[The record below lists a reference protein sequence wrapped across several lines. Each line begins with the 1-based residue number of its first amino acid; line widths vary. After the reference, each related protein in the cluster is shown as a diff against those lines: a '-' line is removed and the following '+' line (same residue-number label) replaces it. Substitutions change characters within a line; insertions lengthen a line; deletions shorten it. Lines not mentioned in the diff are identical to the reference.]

1 MKNLGGGLKLRLR
14 APRRLAAAA
23 TLVSLAV
30 AVPLVVS
37 GAASGSPLQTGTP
50 GVRVIAQN
58 GFGDHNNSY
67 AWSMDWFNGKL
78 YVGTGRDELCVEN
91 QTVQFFFPHNHTYT
105 TNPSPGVH
113 CPKNP
118 YNMSLRAEIWQYTPA
133 GAKLAADSTERAPK
147 HRGGSP
153 KHGAK
158 HRGGSTQ
165 HTPKHRG
172 NESTKRAPKGGLW
185 KMVYRAPQLRNP
197 LAPHKQVARDL
208 AYRGMVNFRDP
219 RNGKTALFAAGVSPD
234 EYLPPLLKRHPP
246 VLMRSFDGVHWQT
259 LHMPSVAVHFP
270 NGNQR
275 AMGFRSLLPW
285 RGHLFVTATPDITG
299 DGALFEVTRP
309 WSDHPGLRQVSGPQY
324 DIFEIQTFH
333 GDLYIG
339 TGNKQVG
346 YGVYRAWKY
355 SAHAPLAFQKV
366 VGNGAGRGIQVTS
379 VVSMHVY
386 RNRLYVGSSGW
397 YNKGTIPVSEMIR
410 IAPSGRWQVVV
421 GNPRTLPD
429 GKTLYP
435 TSGLYDGF
443 FSPFAAHFWRMDDQ
457 GGGLYVGT
465 NDWAYTIQQDKSY
478 AWLTETV
485 LAGVLGF
492 NLWATCDGNDW
503 FAVTR
508 DAFTGNEYNFGGR
521 TLVTGGSH
529 GQDLFVGTANQAQ
542 GTSIFDDRGEACGS
556 LIGPNAV
563 ARPAALMTD
572 TTRTGTLLSWNRS
585 ADATTYEVERAPFT
599 NITLGLKP
607 PATSREGWQFDDSV
621 PTVTKLG
628 APGSVTTTLSLP
640 GGFSPVATTDSADY
654 VDHTDGHYVYEVIAK
669 RADGATSQP
678 SNIEAAPSG
687 GPPAT
692 FKDLQST
699 LPATATTATAHR
711 GLSGASRRQ
720 QLLDAAEAASDAGH
734 YAVARGDLAKLQ
746 ASAGDNDELATVA
759 ARVRRRLRYAGIA
772 GAP

>member
-1 MKNLGGGLKLRLR
+1 MSYWGGCLNRGLRM
-14 APRRLAAAA
+14 PRRLVAAAM
-23 TLVSLAV
+23 LVSLTV
-30 AVPLVVS
+30 AVPLLVS

-50 GVRVIAQN
+50 GVSVIAQN

-67 AWSMDWFNGKL
+67 AWSMDWFKGKL

-91 QTVQFFFPHNHTYT
+91 QTVQFFFPHQRAYT

-118 YNMSLRAEIWQYTPA
+118 YNMSLRAEIWQYTP
-133 GAKLAADSTERAPK
+133 
-147 HRGGSP
+147 GGSKLGVSARAAHGR
-153 KHGAK
+153 KHTSAK
-158 HRGGSTQ
+158 
-165 HTPKHRG
+165 KH
-172 NESTKRAPKGGLW
+172 SSAKRAPKGGRW
-185 KMVYRAPQLRNP
+185 KMVYRSPNERNP
-197 LAPHKQVARDL
+197 RAKHKQVARDL

-219 RNGKTALFAAGVSPD
+219 HNGQTALFAAGVSPD
-234 EYLPPLLKRHPP
+234 EYLTPLLKRHPP

-259 LHMPSVAVHFP
+259 LHVPSVVVHFP
-270 NGNQR
+270 NGNER
-275 AMGFRSLLPW
+275 AMGFRSMVIW
-285 RGHLFVTATPDITG
+285 RHRLFVTATPDITG

-333 GDLYIG
+333 GNLYIG

-355 SAHAPLAFQKV
+355 SAHSPFSFHEV
-366 VGNGAGRGIQVTS
+366 VGGGAGRGVQVTS

-397 YNKGTIPVSEMIR
+397 YNKGTIPASTMIR
-410 IAPSGRWQVVV
+410 IAPSGRWQLVV
-421 GNPRTLPD
+421 GNPVTLRD
-429 GKTLYP
+429 GKTTYP

-521 TLVTGGSH
+521 NLVTGGSH
-529 GQDLFVGTANQAQ
+529 GQDLFIGTANQAQ

-572 TTRTGTLLSWNRS
+572 ATRTGTLLSWNRS
-585 ADATTYEVERAPFT
+585 AHATSYEVERAPFT

-607 PATSREGWQFDDSV
+607 PVTSREGWQFDDSV
-621 PTVTKLG
+621 PTVTAVG
-628 APGSVTTTLSLP
+628 APGSVTTTLSIP
-640 GGFSPVATTDSADY
+640 GGFTPVATTDTADY
-654 VDHTDGHYVYEVIAK
+654 VDHAKGHYIYEVIAK
-669 RADGATSQP
+669 SADGAPSQP
-678 SNIEAAPSG
+678 SNIETAPFG

-699 LPATATTATAHR
+699 LPTTATTATTADAAAPGAHPAA
-711 GLSGASRRQ
+711 GRRER
-720 QLLDAAEAASDAGH
+720 LLDAAEAASTAGH
-734 YAVARGDLAKLQ
+734 DSLARRDLAELQ
-746 ASAGDNDELATVA
+746 KSAGDNDELATVA
-759 ARVRRRLRYAGIA
+759 ARVRRRLRYVGIA